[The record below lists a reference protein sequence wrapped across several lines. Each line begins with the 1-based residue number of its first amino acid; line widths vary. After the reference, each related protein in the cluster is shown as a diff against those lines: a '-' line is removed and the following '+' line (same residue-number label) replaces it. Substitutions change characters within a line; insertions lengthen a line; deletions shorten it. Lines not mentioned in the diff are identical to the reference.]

1 MLYNFLG
8 DIMTVEEHI
17 KEIIDMIKPFLAY
30 EGGNI
35 EFIKYENNIVYIKM
49 LGACADC
56 VYVDDTISSSIEST
70 IMEEIPEVK
79 GVINL
84 QSDSI

>member
-1 MLYNFLG
+1 MLYNFFG
-8 DIMTVEEHI
+8 DYMETEEKI
-17 KEIIDMIKPFLAY
+17 KEIIDMLRPFLAY

-35 EFIKYENNIVYIKM
+35 EFVKYENNIVYIKM

-56 VYVDDTISSSIEST
+56 IYVDDTISSSIEST

-84 QSDSI
+84 QS

>member
-1 MLYNFLG
+1 MLYNFFG
-8 DIMTVEEHI
+8 DNMTIEEHI
-17 KEIIDMIKPFLAY
+17 KEIIDMLKPFLAY
-30 EGGNI
+30 EGGSI
-35 EFIKYENNIVYIKM
+35 EFVKYEDDVGYIKM

-79 GVINL
+79 KVVNL
-84 QSDSI
+84 PSDSV

>member
-1 MLYNFLG
+1 
-8 DIMTVEEHI
+8 MTIEEHI
-17 KEIIDMIKPFLAY
+17 KEIIDMLKPFLAN
-30 EGGNI
+30 EGGSI
-35 EFIKYENNIVYIKM
+35 EFVKYEDNIVYIKM

-79 GVINL
+79 KVVNL
-84 QSDSI
+84 PSDSV